1 MCFKESARALR
12 KIGRT
17 AYWSSRR
24 YWGWRSSTTR
34 ESRSG
39 RSLKH
44 LPLNTRTFYGNG
56 GVGLK
61 MNSIRREL
69 NWRRKRYRLSLRPSP
84 RPFPEGEGDPLKRN
98 YPLPLG
104 EGRVRVSI
112 FDVIYCSCC
121 FFWAMNS
128 SIPFRL
134 SLFLF
139 CQSF

>member
-17 AYWSSRR
+17 AYWSSRW
-24 YWGWRSSTTR
+24 YWESRSSTTR

-44 LPLNTRTFYGNG
+44 HRLNTRMFYGNG

-61 MNSIRREL
+61 TNSIRREL
-69 NWRRKRYRLSLRPSP
+69 NWRRKLPHLSLRRSP
-84 RPFPEGEGDPLKRN
+84 H
-98 YPLPLG
+98 PLPGG

-112 FDVIYCSCC
+112 FDVFYLSCC

-134 SLFLF
+134 SFLA
-139 CQSF
+139 CHSF